1 LKPIAVIGFGLR
13 FPESTDPGS
22 FWDVIHSGRDT
33 SRTVPEDRWSLSLAE
48 ALGGPTISPD
58 QVRSERGCFV
68 DPAVGDL
75 GDLDPELAETVD
87 PSVRLAVIAGVE
99 AAKLYRDQL
108 DPDRTRVILGQLL
121 LPTESS
127 SSVAEAVI
135 GDTIEEMVLDSLG
148 IHSPG
153 LDDRRPRG
161 VPCSH
166 PLDRHG
172 ASLPAAA
179 LQRALK
185 LRGGAITLDAACA
198 SSLYAL
204 SIACRDL
211 SAGRCDAALAGGV
224 SRPDCLFTQ
233 MGFSQLRALSPEGRC
248 RPLDHRGQGLLVG
261 EGAGV
266 LLLKRL
272 DDAIAE
278 GCPILGV
285 IRGAG
290 LSNDRSGGLLAP
302 SGEGQLRAMR
312 AAYHSAGWTPSSVDY
327 IECHATG
334 TPVGDATELR
344 SLLEL
349 WQDDSWN
356 PGQCALGSVKAC
368 IGHTLTAAGAAGV
381 IKVLLAMDRKLIPG
395 LPDHD
400 SPPEGIDLDSSPFR
414 IPHGSERWPRRSGA
428 PRRAAVSA
436 FGFGGINAHLLLEEA
451 PSPRLTIPVVKSS
464 VSSSPMAPPAP
475 VEAHSPG
482 GRIAILGL
490 GAIAGPHLGID
501 QVAAALLGLPGHHAP
516 LPLPGDL
523 GIPSAHWVKERGLEF
538 HTGESCG
545 RLSASPVDYKI
556 PPTELVE
563 MLPQQL
569 ALLMV
574 AREAL
579 SSSGLDSLGER
590 GGLFVGLGIDPRS
603 SIYHLRWM
611 LPDRAR
617 QWLAELGIDAETEDV
632 SRWISTLKDTAS
644 PPLDANR
651 VMGALGSIAASR
663 VARDLDA
670 GGPCHTVSADQ
681 ISGFRAIEMAVRS
694 LQDQQIDVALAASS
708 DLGLDILTR
717 FHDAVDSQPART
729 DAAVAVLLKRLE
741 DVKSTD
747 GPIIATIDGIGG
759 ASGGVLLRQDA
770 NSPARELSRYS
781 ALLEANIDEQSIDLT
796 CNDENHSTTV
806 STAGLPGWQVTLP
819 TGLSAGGSTSF
830 MLSLLQGTCA
840 ASRRVLPGVDDAT
853 PLPWTASGEERRRV
867 LIEGS
872 GMLGDTAALVI
883 STEEVSPE
891 VTEEWIPSPS
901 CLGEPGWG
909 IIALE
914 GGDRRSIESL
924 AEKVGSR
931 DYGRN
936 GSAASIARQWLIHHP
951 RIESAARAVTVL
963 FQDGATLTD
972 ALATL
977 KTFLDGSAIERKGPG
992 WELHRSSETPL
1003 GYCGDVTFIYPGSGS
1018 LYPGAGRQLLTRYPG
1033 ALVGSALTTGGRAR
1047 WLGSPESW
1055 QSDATL
1061 PSDPRDAILAQVTLG
1076 CFGTDLLLG
1085 CGIDPERAAGHSL
1098 GETTM
1103 LFALRAWRDRNSMQQ
1118 QMEDDDLFTHW
1129 LAGENRAAAR
1139 EWSLPTGSHAPWSAA
1154 VVDRPHAEVRQAIA
1168 QIPRLYLLIVNG
1180 DRETVIGGDP
1190 AVLSSLCNSRG
1201 WTAIHLDGVTSVHCP
1216 LVSQVRDRYHALHH
1230 WPVHPP
1236 IGGVTL
1242 HSTATAQP
1250 IPLTSDGVADSI
1262 VLQATEGFDFSQL
1275 VHSLWRAGSRIFIE
1289 PGPGASCSRLT
1300 QNALGDLP
1308 HRTLPLF
1315 WRGEDEELS
1324 LGRIIAACIAE
1335 RVPADLTAYLG
1346 TRSAEANTTSTLT
1359 IEDGADTMVTPVV
1372 PTSRTATFSE
1382 RKGKPTGF
1390 PTSPVTSQTPAA
1402 PAVVLPPQFASSRVS
1417 SPSLIDRLEQAREGR
1432 RLLSKETTG
1441 SAVTYALM
1449 KATPRTELTAEK
1461 EPPAVDVAE
1470 TIPALFDRSL
1480 CLEFARGLV
1489 APVLGAQYAFADEF
1503 QTRVRLPDEPLMLV
1517 DRILEL
1523 EGEPLTLG
1531 PGRIVTAH
1539 DIEPDCWYL
1548 DAGRIPTSIAVESGQ
1563 ADLFLSAFLGAD
1575 LHTQGLSVYRLLDA
1589 QVIFHDDLPAAGN
1602 TIIYDIH
1609 IDEFFRQDKTLL
1621 FRFHFEGSVDG
1632 KPLISMRD
1640 GCAGFFSEEE
1650 LAKGRGIVKAPHRPR
1665 PQAVAPEGWI
1675 PPAGIAPLTL
1685 DHSKVD
1691 ALRRGDLVAAFDD
1704 RFASLQLS
1712 SPMRLPGGRMRL
1724 LDQVSRI
1731 EPTGGLWGLG
1741 RAVAELEIHPD
1752 DWFLTCH
1759 FSDDPVMPG
1768 TLMYECCLHTLR
1780 TMLTAWGW
1788 VGEHDQVIPMPVPG
1802 VAGRLRCRGQVLP
1815 ETRQVSYEV
1824 QVKEI
1829 GFRPEPYVIT
1839 DATMYADGRPIVEM
1853 EGMSL
1858 RLKGLDRQGI
1868 EAMWAGTKSSPRKTE
1883 DATDPRSIPIDAAG
1897 GGGDSPIIASSAA
1910 TLFDHSQILEFA
1922 TGKPS
1927 LAFGDRYLPFDQ
1939 DRFIARLPGPP
1950 YCFLDRIID
1959 VEGPPWV
1966 VSPGAACTAEYLA
1979 VPDAW
1984 YFDAGGNEEMPFAV
1998 LIEIALQPC
2007 GWLAGYLGSALTG
2020 DHPLQFRNLGGE
2032 ATQLRPL
2039 GRDSG
2044 LLTTKVRLTSADFA
2058 AGMWIQHFDL
2068 EVCDSQGPVYRGNT
2082 YFGFFPAEA
2091 LAQQVGLP
2099 GAAARTIPP
2108 REAMRGKAFQ
2118 VPHYSDGPDHRFRM
2132 VDDVELFVPDGGTT
2146 GQGFIRGGID
2156 VDPDA
2161 WFFRAHFQGDPVWPG
2176 SLGLESMLQLLQV
2189 VARDRWGSDEQWL
2202 PRTLAPGIPHR
2213 WTYRGQV
2220 IPERKRVV
2228 VEASIQSI
2236 DDQRGLILA
2245 DGLLLVDDLPIYSME
2260 DFSIERREI
2269 ER

>member
-1 LKPIAVIGFGLR
+1 MKPIAVIGFGLR
-13 FPESTDPGS
+13 FPESSDAAS
-22 FWDVIHSGRDT
+22 FWDVIHTGRDT
-33 SRTVPEDRWSLSLAE
+33 SRTVPEDRWTLSLKQ
-48 ALGGPTISPD
+48 ALGGAEISPD

-68 DPAVGDL
+68 DPPVGDVGDL
-75 GDLDPELAETVD
+75 DAVLAETVD

-127 SSVAEAVI
+127 SAVAEAVI
-135 GDTIEEMVLDSLG
+135 GDTIEEMVLDSLA
-148 IHSPG
+148 

-172 ASLPAAA
+172 SSLPAAA

-185 LRGGAITLDAACA
+185 IRGGAITLDAACA

-278 GCPILGV
+278 GCPVLGV

-290 LSNDRSGGLLAP
+290 LSNDMSGGLLAP

-312 AAYHSAGWTPSSVDY
+312 AAYQSAGWTPSAVDY

-349 WQDDSWN
+349 WRDDDWR

-381 IKVLLAMDRKLIPG
+381 IKVLLAMDRGLIPG

-400 SPPEGIDLDSSPFR
+400 APPDGIELESSPFR
-414 IPHGSERWPRRSGA
+414 IPHRSEAWQRRSGT

-451 PSPRLTIPVVKSS
+451 PSPQPRIPIASSSISSSRLTP
-464 VSSSPMAPPAP
+464 PPAIQTRS
-475 VEAHSPG
+475 ARNSRTSR

-490 GAIAGPHLGID
+490 GAIAGRHLGVE
-501 QVAAALLGLPGHHAP
+501 QVAPALLGLPCSKSA
-516 LPLPGDL
+516 LPMPEDL
-523 GIPSAHWVKERGLEF
+523 GIPTTLWARERGLDF
-538 HTGESCG
+538 PVGESCG
-545 RLSASPVDYKI
+545 RLSASPVDLRI

-569 ALLMV
+569 ALLKV

-579 SSSGLDSLGER
+579 AGSGLDSLGER

-603 SIYHLRWM
+603 SLYHLRWM
-611 LPDRAR
+611 LPDRA
-617 QWLAELGIDAETEDV
+617 QHWLEELGIDAAAEDV
-632 SRWISTLKDTAS
+632 SRWISELKDVAS

-663 VARDLDA
+663 VARDLQA
-670 GGPCHTVSADQ
+670 GGPCHTVSAEQ
-681 ISGFRAIEMAVRS
+681 ISGFRAMEMAVRS
-694 LQDQQIDVALAASS
+694 LQDQEIDIALAAAA

-717 FHDAVDSQPART
+717 FHDAVDQQPARA
-729 DAAVAVLLKRLE
+729 DAAAAVLLKRLE
-741 DVKSTD
+741 DVNASD
-747 GPIIATIDGIGG
+747 GPMIATIDGIGV
-759 ASGGVLLRQDA
+759 ASAGVLCRQDA
-770 NSPARELSRYS
+770 DSPARELARYS
-781 ALLEANIDEQSIDLT
+781 ALHESAIDEQSIDLT
-796 CNDENHSTTV
+796 CSDEHHSSAETI
-806 STAGLPGWQVTLP
+806 AGHPGWQVTLP
-819 TGLSAGGSTSF
+819 SGLSAGGCSSF
-830 MLSLLQGTCA
+830 LLSLIQGTCA
-840 ASRRVLPGVDDAT
+840 ASRGVLPGVAGCSA
-853 PLPWTASGEERRRV
+853 LPWTASGDDRRRV

-872 GMLGDTAALVI
+872 GWLGDTAAMVI
-883 STEEVSPE
+883 STEQVSPT
-891 VTEEWIPSPS
+891 VTVEAVPRPS
-901 CLGEPGWG
+901 CVGEPGWG

-914 GGDRRSIESL
+914 GDDHRVIQSQARIVVSQ
-924 AEKVGSR
+924 
-931 DYGRN
+931 YCGRPE
-936 GSAASIARQWLIHHP
+936 SAASLSREWLVQHP
-951 RIESAARAVTVL
+951 RNESAARAVTIL
-963 FQDGATLTD
+963 FQNGAALSD
-972 ALATL
+972 AVANLVEFLA
-977 KTFLDGSAIERKGPG
+977 GVAIERKGPG

-1003 GYCGDVTFIYPGSGS
+1003 GYCGDVTFLYPGSGS
-1018 LYPGAGRQLLTRYPG
+1018 LFPGAGRQLLTRYPG
-1033 ALVGSALTTGGRAR
+1033 ALDRTALTSCDLSR

-1055 QSDATL
+1055 QSDAKL

-1076 CFGTDLLLG
+1076 CLGTDLLLG

-1103 LFALRAWRDRNSMQQ
+1103 MFALRAWRDRNSMQR

-1129 LAGENRAAAR
+1129 LAGEHRAAAR
-1139 EWSLPTGSHAPWSAA
+1139 EWALPAGSHAPWIAA
-1154 VVDRPHAEVRQAIA
+1154 VVNQPHSEVREAIS
-1168 QIPRLYLLIVNG
+1168 QLPRLYLLIVNG
-1180 DRETVIGGDP
+1180 ERETVIGGDP
-1190 AVLSSLCNSRG
+1190 AVLSSLCTSRG
-1201 WTAIHLDGVTSVHCP
+1201 WTAVGLDGVTSVHCP
-1216 LVSQVRDRYHALHH
+1216 LVSQVGRRYHALHH

-1236 IGGVTL
+1236 IGGVML
-1242 HSTATAQP
+1242 HSTATAEP
-1250 IPLTSDGVADSI
+1250 LVLTSDGIADSI
-1262 VLQATEGFDFSQL
+1262 MQQATEGFDFTKL
-1275 VHSLWRAGSRIFIE
+1275 VHSLWQAGSRIFIE

-1300 QNALGDLP
+1300 HKILGDLP

-1335 RVPADLTAYLG
+1335 RVPADLEPYLG
-1346 TRSAEANTTSTLT
+1346 SETSTEDTSMALT
-1359 IEDGADTMVTPVV
+1359 IQDGGTAMKAPPIPSSRTSPLESFKQYSAPKIQTPSPAPTTQAVAAKDIPSAV
-1372 PTSRTATFSE
+1372 SPTSLIE
-1382 RKGKPTGF
+1382 RLK
-1390 PTSPVTSQTPAA
+1390 
-1402 PAVVLPPQFASSRVS
+1402 L
-1417 SPSLIDRLEQAREGR
+1417 ARESR
-1432 RLLSKETTG
+1432 RVLSEEFKTSGHADAMVETILRTPP
-1441 SAVTYALM
+1441 SIEIEAVALD
-1449 KATPRTELTAEK
+1449 TP
-1461 EPPAVDVAE
+1461 E

-1489 APVLGAQYAFADEF
+1489 GPVLGAKHAIADQF
-1503 QTRVRLPDEPLMLV
+1503 PTRVRLPDEPLMLV
-1517 DRILEL
+1517 DRILEM
-1523 EGEPLTLG
+1523 EGQPLTLG

-1539 DIEPDCWYL
+1539 DILEDCWYL
-1548 DAGRIPTSIAVESGQ
+1548 DGGRIPTSIAVESGQ
-1563 ADLFLSAFLGAD
+1563 ADLFLSAYLGAD
-1575 LHTQGLSVYRLLDA
+1575 LHTRGLSAYRLLDA
-1589 QVIFHDDLPAAGN
+1589 QVIFHDDLPAPGN

-1621 FRFHFEGSVDG
+1621 FRFHFEGTVDG

-1640 GCAGFFSEEE
+1640 GCAGFFSQEE

-1665 PQAVAPEGWI
+1665 PQPVAPDGWS
-1675 PPAGIAPLTL
+1675 PPAGTKTIDL
-1685 DHSKVD
+1685 DRSKID
-1691 ALRRGDLVAAFDD
+1691 ALRRGDLATAFDD
-1704 RFASLQLS
+1704 RFAALGLH
-1712 SPMRLPGGRMRL
+1712 SPNRLPGGRMRL
-1724 LDQVSRI
+1724 LDQVSLI
-1731 EPTGGLWGLG
+1731 EPTGGDWGLG

-1780 TMLTAWGW
+1780 TLLTAWGW

-1802 VAGRLRCRGQVLP
+1802 IAGRLRCRGQVLP
-1815 ETRQVSYEV
+1815 GTHQVSYEV

-1858 RLKGLDRQGI
+1858 RLTGLNRQRI
-1868 EAMWAGTKSSPRKTE
+1868 EAMWSRSESSQRITAVAVEEPLL
-1883 DATDPRSIPIDAAG
+1883 PIDAKG
-1897 GGGDSPIIASSAA
+1897 GGGDSPIIGSSAA
-1910 TLFDHSQILEFA
+1910 TLYDHQQILEFA
-1922 TGKPS
+1922 SGRPS
-1927 LAFGDRYLPFDQ
+1927 VAFGDRYLPFDE
-1939 DRFIARLPGPP
+1939 DRFIARLPAPP
-1950 YCFLDRIID
+1950 YCFLDRIIG

-1984 YFDAGGNEEMPFAV
+1984 YFDAGGTDEMPFAV

-2007 GWLAGYLGSALTG
+2007 GWLAAYIGSALTS
-2020 DHPLQFRNLGGE
+2020 DHPMQFRNLGGE

-2039 GRDSG
+2039 GRDIG
-2044 LLTTKVRLTSADFA
+2044 LLTTEVRLTTADFA

-2068 EVCDSQGPVYRGNT
+2068 EVRDSNGPVYRGNT

-2099 GAAARTIPP
+2099 GAVGRTIPP
-2108 REAMRGKAFQ
+2108 REAMRGRSFE
-2118 VPHYSDGPDHRFRM
+2118 VPHYSDGPDCRFRM
-2132 VDDVELFVPDGGTT
+2132 IDDVELFVPDGGTA

-2156 VDPDA
+2156 VDQDA

-2189 VARDRWGSDEQWL
+2189 VARDRWGSTEQWR

-2220 IPERKRVV
+2220 IPDRKRVI
-2228 VEASIQSI
+2228 VEVNIKSI

-2260 DFSIERREI
+2260 DFSIERRELD
-2269 ER
+2269 R